1 MVIDI
6 KEYSHF
12 SFDLW
17 LTLIKSN
24 TFYKKKRDCLFRDF
38 FKVDRNV
45 EIVSQTIRKHDL
57 LCNKISEKTGVH
69 ICFYEIY
76 YLILS
81 ELNRDISSIG
91 LEDLNEFYDLS
102 EKLFFDNMPELI
114 DSKVQILFKNIKS
127 ESKTISLLSNTAFI
141 KGSTLRKVISYY
153 ELSEYFS
160 FQLYSD
166 EIGFSKPTSRVF
178 ESVFDKAC
186 QLQALSKTDIV
197 HIGDN
202 KYADFDGAIQYG
214 FKAILI

>member
-141 KGSTLRKVISYY
+141 KGETLRKVISYY

-166 EIGFSKPTSRVF
+166 EIGFSKPNSRVF